1 MQYALTIYVEMF
13 KYTAADFM
21 WSALDS
27 FSCYANANPT
37 VGQVGSNILHFLL
50 GERQATARKGH

>member
-1 MQYALTIYVEMF
+1 MF
-13 KYTAADFM
+13 KYIAPDFM

-37 VGQVGSNILHFLL
+37 RGQVGLNILHFLL